1 MKKTVFITFVLL
13 FGVVSLYS
21 QNTMK
26 YITLDINSMNKLK
39 KQYET
44 SKIGE
49 FKEINSINVEAD
61 NILKN
66 KYNYS
71 IVYKKTVP
79 PSGDKHDYVSMG
91 PYWWPDPTKPDGLPY
106 INKDGQVN
114 PKSRTDYT
122 DKSTLDKMANDV
134 FILAKAYFYLADEK
148 YVIKAKDI
156 LSEFFLN
163 EKSKMNPNLKYA
175 QFIPGLNYGR
185 GIGIIETT
193 SLINVM
199 EAVGLLS
206 DSPNWTNDV
215 DKGIKEWMSDYLNWL
230 LTHPNGIAER
240 KAANNHGTHYDR
252 QCVTMYIFLNEID
265 KAKDY
270 IIKYTIPRLESQVLA
285 DGSQPHELKRTK
297 SWNYTTMNLLGF
309 VELAKLAQISGVNL
323 SNYNKNG
330 QIYIKSMIDWFVPY
344 LKKEKEWTWKQIK
357 REKVTRIVPA
367 LKFATEQY
375 NDISYLNLIDKLQ
388 TIHSNIIKD

>member
-13 FGVVSLYS
+13 FGVVSSYS

-26 YITLDINSMNKLK
+26 YITLDVNSMNELK

-44 SKIGE
+44 SKTGE

-61 NILKN
+61 KILKD
-66 KYNYS
+66 KYKYS
-71 IVYKKTVP
+71 IIYKKAVP

-114 PKSRTDYT
+114 PESRTDYT
-122 DKSTLDKMANDV
+122 DSSTLARMANDV
-134 FILAKAYFYLADEK
+134 IILAKAYFYLADEK

-163 EKSKMNPNLKYA
+163 EKTKMNPNLKYA
-175 QFIPGLNYGR
+175 QFIPGLNDGR

-193 SLINVM
+193 ALIKVM

-206 DSPNWTNDV
+206 DSPEWTSDI
-215 DKGIKEWMSDYLNWL
+215 DTGLKEWMSDYLNWI

-252 QCVTMYIFLNEID
+252 QCVTMFIFLNEIN

-270 IIKYTIPRLESQVLA
+270 IVKYTIPRLESQVLA
-285 DGSQPHELKRTK
+285 DGSQPLELKRTK
-297 SWNYTTMNLLGF
+297 SWNYTNMNLNGF
-309 VELAKLAQISGVNL
+309 IELAKLAQISGVNL
-323 SNYNKNG
+323 SNYHKNG

-367 LKFATEQY
+367 LKFAAEQY

-388 TIHSNIIKD
+388 TIHPNIVKD

>member
-1 MKKTVFITFVLL
+1 MKRTVFITFVLL

-44 SKIGE
+44 SKTGE

-71 IVYKKTVP
+71 IVYKEAVP

-91 PYWWPDPTKPDGLPY
+91 PYWWPDSTKPDGLPY

-122 DKSTLDKMANDV
+122 DKSTLDKMSNDV
-134 FILAKAYFYLADEK
+134 FILAKAYFYSADEK

-156 LSEFFLN
+156 LCEFFLN
-163 EKSKMNPNLKYA
+163 EETKMNPNLKYA
-175 QFIPGLNYGR
+175 QFIPGLNDGR

-193 SLINVM
+193 SLINVI

-206 DSPNWTNDV
+206 DSPNWTKDV
-215 DKGIKEWMSDYLNWL
+215 DTGIKEWMSDYLNWL

-357 REKVTRIVPA
+357 KEKVTRIVPA
-367 LKFATEQY
+367 LKFAEEQY

-388 TIHSNIIKD
+388 TIHPNIIKD

>member
-13 FGVVSLYS
+13 FGIISLYS

-44 SKIGE
+44 SKTGE

-71 IVYKKTVP
+71 IVYKKAVP

-156 LSEFFLN
+156 LCEFFLN
-163 EKSKMNPNLKYA
+163 EETKMNPNLKYA
-175 QFIPGLNYGR
+175 QFIPGLNDGR

-215 DKGIKEWMSDYLNWL
+215 DTGIKEWMSDYLSWL

-252 QCVTMYIFLNEID
+252 QCVTMFIFLNEISQ
-265 KAKDY
+265 AKDY
-270 IIKYTIPRLESQVLA
+270 IIKYTIPRLESQVLK

-330 QIYIKSMIDWFVPY
+330 QIYIKSMIDWFIPY

-357 REKVTRIVPA
+357 TERVTRIVPA
-367 LKFATEQY
+367 LKFAAEQY
-375 NDISYLNLIDKLQ
+375 DDISYLNLIDKLQ
-388 TIHSNIIKD
+388 TIHPNIIKD